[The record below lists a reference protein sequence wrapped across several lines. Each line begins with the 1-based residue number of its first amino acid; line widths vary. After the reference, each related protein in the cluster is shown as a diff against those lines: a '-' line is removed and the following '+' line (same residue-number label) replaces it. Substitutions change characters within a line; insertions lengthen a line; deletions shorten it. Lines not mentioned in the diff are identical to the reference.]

1 MADMDTGVVSSK
13 EKSGKKQSKL
23 LIRINQTL
31 NYEKGKMILQWKRCM
46 KVPFLKVHDRILRLK
61 I

>member
-1 MADMDTGVVSSK
+1 MADMDTGGVSSK

-31 NYEKGKMILQWKRCM
+31 NYEKGKMTKRNC
-46 KVPFLKVHDRILRLK
+46 R
-61 I
+61 

>member
-1 MADMDTGVVSSK
+1 MTDMDTGAVSSK

-31 NYEKGKMILQWKRCM
+31 NYEKGKMTKRNC
-46 KVPFLKVHDRILRLK
+46 R
-61 I
+61 